1 MSGPAQM
8 SDVPGIPPWLP
19 IAATLLSGG
28 LAVYIARQ
36 LWERRKLRTALKAE
50 IQSMN
55 GLETCSAALQS
66 RTRSP
71 SNEPLKPSEVPPSG
85 TIPTMI
91 YESNI
96 NRLGLLKSDELAD
109 IVEFYSQVL
118 HHKAIID
125 AIRQDENVPEP
136 DQEDLYDSVTT
147 LEVHRQQLFSDGWMD
162 EDDDQMIETKTPDHE
177 QDDASTDTISEKT

>member
-1 MSGPAQM
+1 M
-8 SDVPGIPPWLP
+8 
-19 IAATLLSGG
+19 
-28 LAVYIARQ
+28 
-36 LWERRKLRTALKAE
+36 E
-50 IQSMN
+50 
-55 GLETCSAALQS
+55 S
-66 RTRSP
+66 RTRAP

-96 NRLGLLKSDELAD
+96 GRLGLLKSSELTD

-136 DQEDLYDSVTT
+136 DQEDLYDSITT
-147 LEVHRQQLFSDGWMD
+147 LEHQRQHLFGDDWID
-162 EDDDQMIETKTPDHE
+162 EASGQMIEHKTPDNE
-177 QDDASTDTISEKT
+177 QDYA

>member
-1 MSGPAQM
+1 
-8 SDVPGIPPWLP
+8 
-19 IAATLLSGG
+19 
-28 LAVYIARQ
+28 
-36 LWERRKLRTALKAE
+36 
-50 IQSMN
+50 
-55 GLETCSAALQS
+55 
-66 RTRSP
+66 
-71 SNEPLKPSEVPPSG
+71 
-85 TIPTMI
+85 MI